1 MKTLE
6 ELNMQIIEQVAEKD
20 KIIEKLSKNYIG
32 KYIKLID
39 ETGSFCIMK
48 ISKVVTGTEYSNA
61 KAVTN
66 AVSDKIAVFEIDLL
80 NSNDVKVQPNGKV
93 SITTDIPNGFDPS
106 RVVVYRL
113 SADGKSYTK
122 LTSTVSGGKISF
134 ETDHFSTY
142 IVAQESVTKVTDN
155 NKYW

>member
-1 MKTLE
+1 
-6 ELNMQIIEQVAEKD
+6 
-20 KIIEKLSKNYIG
+20 
-32 KYIKLID
+32 
-39 ETGSFCIMK
+39 MK

-142 IVAQESVTKVTDN
+142 AFVKTADTQKKDVKAVSGGDN
-155 NKYW
+155 DMTVVWAFMIFAGVLIAFCSKKKKMN